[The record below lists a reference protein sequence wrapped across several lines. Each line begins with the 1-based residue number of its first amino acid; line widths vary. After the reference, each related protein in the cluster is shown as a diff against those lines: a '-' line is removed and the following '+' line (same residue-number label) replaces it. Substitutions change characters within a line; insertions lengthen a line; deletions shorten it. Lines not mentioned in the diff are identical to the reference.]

1 LRVKEDFRNKIP
13 DFRLQTI
20 GCDGVIV
27 WRLTSYCSR
36 FPKEDV
42 RNKMPDFRIQT
53 IDCEA
58 IIVWHLTSCFSR
70 LPKATINRVV
80 VHRLCRGQRDDLR
93 SGFADRERSMGSGG
107 IGESRDIAAERVK
120 FLSESVKKPET
131 CRIFVSGKFR
141 FYDDFGKKN

>member
-1 LRVKEDFRNKIP
+1 LRVSNGFKIKVQIFPAKRGSFCTFILNPILEEDFRNKIP
-13 DFRLQTI
+13 DFRLQAI
-20 GCDGVIV
+20 GCDGIIV

-36 FPKEDV
+36 F
-42 RNKMPDFRIQT
+42 
-53 IDCEA
+53 
-58 IIVWHLTSCFSR
+58 
-70 LPKATINRVV
+70 PKATINRVV
-80 VHRLCRGQRDDLR
+80 VHRLCRGRRDDLR

-141 FYDDFGKKN
+141 FYDYFGKKN